1 MTDSPRVPPWP
12 LQSSIAGVAWPA
24 VPTPGAAILL
34 SVLHQLEQSQWSSAD
49 ELQAMQLRQVD
60 AVLRHAYATCDGYR
74 ARWTGV
80 YQPNAP
86 LTYAALA
93 RLPLLTRRALQDEFD
108 ALRSRSPPEAHG
120 PPVEQRTSGSTGAPV
135 RLLTTRL
142 CGLYWNAFT
151 LRDHLWHRRDLRKK
165 LAVIRRETEKGQ
177 HANWGT
183 ATAGVV
189 ATGPSVGHSIRTD
202 AAALLDWLHGERPGY
217 LLTYPSLV
225 KELAR
230 LSLSRGVRLPG
241 LAEVRTL
248 AESLGPEVR
257 ILCRDAWGVGVTDM
271 YSATEV
277 GYIALQCPDHTHYH
291 VQSEGVLVE
300 ILDDAGRPCTPGQIG
315 RIVVTSLHNF
325 AMPLVRYDIGDYAEV
340 GAPCDCG
347 RGLPVLTR
355 ILGRVRNTLVTA
367 DGNRYWPI
375 FGTRALMESAP
386 IRQYQFVQKT
396 PQRVDAR
403 LVVTTPLTA
412 EQEGRFRERVTS
424 QLPPGIELH
433 LVYVDRLER
442 SASGKYEEFVSEVAA
457 PVSANG

>member
-1 MTDSPRVPPWP
+1 MTDSPRAPPWP
-12 LQSSIAGVAWPA
+12 LQSSIPGAVWPA
-24 VPTPGAAILL
+24 VPAPNAAL
-34 SVLHQLEQSQWSSAD
+34 VLALVQQLEQSQWLRPE
-49 ELQAMQLRQVD
+49 ELQSMQLRQID

-74 ARWTGV
+74 MRWAGA
-80 YQPNAP
+80 YEPNTP
-86 LTYAALA
+86 LTYAAFTQ
-93 RLPLLTRRALQDEFD
+93 LPLLTRRALQDGFD
-108 ALRSRSPPEAHG
+108 GLRSRRSPDAHG
-120 PPVEQRTSGSTGAPV
+120 QPVEQRTSGSTGAPV

-142 CGLYWNAFT
+142 SGLYWNAFT

-165 LAVIRRETEKGQ
+165 LAVVRRETEKGQ
-177 HANWGT
+177 HPNWGT

-189 ATGPSVGHSIRTD
+189 ATGPSVGHSIRAD
-202 AAALLDWLHGERPGY
+202 AATLLDWLQGEQPGY

-230 LSLSRGVRLPG
+230 LSLARGARLPE
-241 LAEVRTL
+241 LVEVRTL
-248 AESLGPEVR
+248 AESLGTDVR
-257 ILCRDAWGVGVTDM
+257 SMCRDAWGVGVTDM

-291 VQSEGVLVE
+291 AQSEGVLVE
-300 ILDDAGRPCTPGQIG
+300 VLDDAGRPCAQGQIG
-315 RIVVTSLHNF
+315 RVVVTSLHNF

-340 GAPCDCG
+340 GPPCDCG

-367 DGNRYWPI
+367 DGKRYWPI

-396 PQRVDAR
+396 PQRIDAR
-403 LVVTTPLTA
+403 LVVSTPLNA
-412 EQEGRFRERVTS
+412 EQETRFRERVTS

-433 LVYVDRLER
+433 VVYVERLER
-442 SASGKYEEFVSEVAA
+442 GASGKYEEFLSEVAA
-457 PVSANG
+457 PTSPDR